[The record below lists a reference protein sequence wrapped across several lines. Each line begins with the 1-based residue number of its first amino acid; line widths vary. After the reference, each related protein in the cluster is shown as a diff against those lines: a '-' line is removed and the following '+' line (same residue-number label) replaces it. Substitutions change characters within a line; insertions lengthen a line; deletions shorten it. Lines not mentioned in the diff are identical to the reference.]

1 MELPW
6 PPLSKRP
13 SAAHQALHTA
23 DASTSLEP
31 SFQNL
36 KFLQPFCC
44 PDFLLLSPLLEPLK
58 RKDWA
63 VVLLAQWQH
72 PLSISSMSGCAADS
86 LKWGNELNRTAEGL
100 EIACA
105 EPPQRDRVQL

>member
-6 PPLSKRP
+6 QPLSKRP

-44 PDFLLLSPLLEPLK
+44 PDFPLLEALK

-63 VVLLAQWQH
+63 VVLLAQWRHH
-72 PLSISSMSGCAADS
+72 PSTSSRSGYAAGS
-86 LKWGNELNRTAEGL
+86 LKRGDESNRTDEGL
-100 EIACA
+100 EIVCA